1 MKTKISR
8 AICWVVIVFS
18 YVMAKAQGGYRDN
31 VVVDVSVR
39 AGIQEQTEQP
49 PNGGAKQP
57 AALSSWTFQPSRA
70 ASTSSKGLSTF
81 STFQPLRQV
90 PTSTVLPPR
99 AMTTPVTDL
108 SAKGKLSKLSGM
120 PNYLGILPPKDGYGS
135 ATQPPTLT
143 APVSP
148 VSRLQGNPGFSNLF
162 DQNLFGMASYYPLSK
177 TIYPAARGGASV
189 RQHKPRATKPSN
201 ALSTTVP

>member
-8 AICWVVIVFS
+8 AIYWVVIVFS

-31 VVVDVSVR
+31 AVVDVSVR
-39 AGIQEQTEQP
+39 AGVQEQAEQP
-49 PNGGAKQP
+49 PDGGAKQP
-57 AALSSWTFQPSRA
+57 AAFSSWTFQPSRVA
-70 ASTSSKGLSTF
+70 PASGKGLSNF

-99 AMTTPVTDL
+99 AMTTTVTDP
-108 SAKGKLSKLSGM
+108 SAQGKLSKLSGM
-120 PNYLGILPPKDGYGS
+120 PNYLGISPPKYGYGS
-135 ATQPPTLT
+135 ATQRSTLT

-162 DQNLFGMASYYPLSK
+162 DQNLFGMARYYPLSK
-177 TIYPAARGGASV
+177 TIYPAARGGAGV
-189 RQHKPRATKPSN
+189 RQH
-201 ALSTTVP
+201 